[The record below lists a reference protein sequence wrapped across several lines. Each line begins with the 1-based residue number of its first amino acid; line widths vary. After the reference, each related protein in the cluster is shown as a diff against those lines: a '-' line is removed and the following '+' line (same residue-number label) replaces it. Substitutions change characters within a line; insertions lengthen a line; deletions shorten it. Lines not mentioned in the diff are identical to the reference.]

1 MGVRTNLVA
10 RVERE
15 REGKRKI
22 FLPKMKQLITCLVI
36 QLCHSSVIFINN
48 SERPAC
54 SETEV
59 CKPLSECP
67 GALTSL
73 KENQLRPKL
82 CSFQIRSVSICCNKT
97 DLKPSSEKQRCG
109 VRNTAETFLEV
120 SPNIS
125 DAQLQELIEL
135 NDGQMVLHVVG
146 GGESEQNSLPWMA
159 ALGQKAPPLPAGVDW
174 FCGGAY
180 IGERLVLTA
189 AHCIP
194 EAASPRKLDLVRLGG
209 HDLSLEHEVGA
220 VDYGVERIFIHPSFS
235 PATPHLNDIAI
246 LVLDHPVSQS
256 EVSPVCLPSPDDE
269 ELLPGSPLTVAG
281 WGARNERTGDY
292 PDKLHEVAVEFS
304 DQTSCAASYRQTLGV
319 DIGKDVLC
327 AGHPQGGHDA
337 CAGDSGGAL
346 LHQNPSTGVWR
357 TVGIVSAGRGCGRRE
372 FPGLYTSLTS
382 YLPWVDQ
389 VRQLLLQ
396 TVEVELQ
403 N

>member
-1 MGVRTNLVA
+1 L
-10 RVERE
+10 
-15 REGKRKI
+15 
-22 FLPKMKQLITCLVI
+22 LKMKQLITCLVI

-97 DLKPSSEKQRCG
+97 DLKSSSEKQRCG

-174 FCGGAY
+174 FCGLRS
-180 IGERLVLTA
+180 GE
-189 AHCIP
+189 
-194 EAASPRKLDLVRLGG
+194 DL
-209 HDLSLEHEVGA
+209 
-220 VDYGVERIFIHPSFS
+220 HP
-235 PATPHLNDIAI
+235 P
-246 LVLDHPVSQS
+246 
-256 EVSPVCLPSPDDE
+256 
-269 ELLPGSPLTVAG
+269 
-281 WGARNERTGDY
+281 
-292 PDKLHEVAVEFS
+292 
-304 DQTSCAASYRQTLGV
+304 
-319 DIGKDVLC
+319 
-327 AGHPQGGHDA
+327 
-337 CAGDSGGAL
+337 
-346 LHQNPSTGVWR
+346 
-357 TVGIVSAGRGCGRRE
+357 
-372 FPGLYTSLTS
+372 
-382 YLPWVDQ
+382 
-389 VRQLLLQ
+389 LLQ
-396 TVEVELQ
+396 SCHSSPKRYRHTGPRPSSFPERGISNLSSLP
-403 N
+403 